1 MLFDGSVSFKINMKF
16 RNVLSKL
23 SKIEI
28 YAVCGLF
35 AFAFILLFFSSVF
48 STTFILTNNDH
59 LENPTL
65 CADNFFLNV
74 LILLASLI
82 IAYFLSTLLRKLDMK
97 LLTAFVASFA
107 LVGGCIFVYCM
118 KSAPT
123 NDSYHVAAA
132 AYYSAHNDYSYL
144 TKEYFSYYPFQL
156 GYVLFC
162 EPIVKLFCANG
173 KFTALQ
179 YANVICLSLTYI
191 GICLISSDILKERAA
206 KLTAI
211 LLMLSPQPILF
222 CTFTYGNIP
231 GFMFSVFSVYFLLR
245 FLKHDKY
252 RFGVLSALFVAFAI
266 TIKLNNS
273 IVLVAEIIFTLFYF
287 FNTRKE
293 LLRRASCIVLAL
305 LCTFTIKSIP
315 KAVYESRS
323 GIDFGDG
330 IPMICWLNMGL
341 NESPIANGWY
351 NNEYTVKQF
360 DQCGMDTEKTVESAK
375 QALSERVSY
384 FLSHP
389 VYAVKFFAMKLITQF
404 NEPTYQSIWTN
415 KVRERYEAPVGIAK
429 YICTNGEAATVGYM
443 NYIQQLI
450 FFGAAVAALVCFKRK
465 DKEITLIMLIIF
477 GGIMYH
483 MLFEAKSQYFLTY
496 YIILIPVC
504 SYGLDAVYD
513 KSKAIFKKEK
523 LKWPKK
529 TAAEN

>member
-1 MLFDGSVSFKINMKF
+1 MKF
-16 RNVLSKL
+16 KSVL

-35 AFAFILLFFSSVF
+35 AFASILLFFSSMF
-48 STTFILTNNDH
+48 STTLGLTNNDH

-65 CADNFFLNV
+65 CSDNFFLNLLV
-74 LILLASLI
+74 LLVSLI
-82 IAYFLSTLLRKLDMK
+82 FAYFLSILLKKLDMK
-97 LLTAFVASFA
+97 LLTAFAASFV
-107 LVGGCIFVYCM
+107 LIGGCIFVYCM

-144 TKEYFSYYPFQL
+144 TKDYFLHYPFQL

-231 GFMFSVFSVYFLLR
+231 GFMFAVFSVYFLLR
-245 FLKHDKY
+245 FLKHGKY
-252 RFGVLSALFVAFAI
+252 RFGVLSALFIAFAI

-273 IVLVAEIIFTLFYF
+273 IVLVAEIIFTLFYYF
-287 FNTRKE
+287 STRKE
-293 LLRRASCIVLAL
+293 LLCRISCIVLAL

-315 KAVYESRS
+315 QGVYESRS

-360 DQCGMDTEKTVESAK
+360 DQCDMDTEKTTEAAK
-375 QALSERVSY
+375 QALSERMSY

-389 VYAVKFFAMKLITQF
+389 VYAVKFFAIKFITQF

-415 KVRERYEAPVGIAK
+415 KVRERYESPVGIAK
-429 YICTNGEAATVGYM
+429 YICTNGETAAVGYM
-443 NYIQQLI
+443 NYIQQLT
-450 FFGAAVAALVCFKRK
+450 FFGAAVAAFICFKRK
-465 DKEITLIMLIIF
+465 DKEITLIMLIVF

-504 SYGLDAVYD
+504 TCGLDTVFD
-513 KSKAIFKKEK
+513 KSEAIFKKEK
-523 LKWPKK
+523 LKWRKK